1 MKGPEPA
8 GHESSTCLQ
17 IFVQEKGEQRPGRAS
32 DAYSPCFSPLFRKNV
47 GARPVLC
54 GEQTLPEQRE
64 RHQLPQEK
72 KKKGVSGSCF
82 MEGAGKAPKLL
93 RPKAGVCWKGS
104 VALGEGFPWILWNE
118 GFGCGEKRLFYGLKV
133 GAGGLGGLLIFRSH
147 LFVGA

>member
-64 RHQLPQEK
+64 RQQLPQGK
-72 KKKGVSGSCF
+72 KKK
-82 MEGAGKAPKLL
+82 
-93 RPKAGVCWKGS
+93 R
-104 VALGEGFPWILWNE
+104 
-118 GFGCGEKRLFYGLKV
+118 GFGVVFYGRGWESSEIAAPESRGVLEGQRCPQRGFSV
-133 GAGGLGGLLIFRSH
+133 DPLE
-147 LFVGA
+147 

>member
-1 MKGPEPA
+1 
-8 GHESSTCLQ
+8 
-17 IFVQEKGEQRPGRAS
+17 
-32 DAYSPCFSPLFRKNV
+32 
-47 GARPVLC
+47 
-54 GEQTLPEQRE
+54 
-64 RHQLPQEK
+64 
-72 KKKGVSGSCF
+72 